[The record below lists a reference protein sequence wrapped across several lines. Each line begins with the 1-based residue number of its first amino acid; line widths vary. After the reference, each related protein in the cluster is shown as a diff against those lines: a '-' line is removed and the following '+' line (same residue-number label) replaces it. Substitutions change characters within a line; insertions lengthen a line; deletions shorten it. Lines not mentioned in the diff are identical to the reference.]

1 MGSEAT
7 EMVEYEAPEG
17 EIVVGDVTHHV
28 KSAGEYRAESVAHAL
43 DGAYDKASTL
53 VLTREEATL
62 LAADFPDEAFRLG
75 AGGDDNLIYIEHAYL
90 RQRLNSVLGVGA
102 CVPIR
107 RREWSEE
114 FTYEKY
120 GKQQIGYRVYVD
132 LVLLVRGCV
141 VGEAIGDSVYYPSNP
156 KTNYSDALESAKSNA
171 FRRCAKEFGI
181 GLQAWMKGWGE
192 GWKER
197 NRGGKRPAP
206 PSQQVQPKP
215 AAAKEPAKPP
225 QPVELPKRQNVNF
238 EPPLDWPDTEIH
250 DLKIWIDGF
259 TKAEHFKV
267 ALGMF
272 LNEPALTGNVRDW
285 ESVLRHYAQEYKSK
299 AKVVATVE
307 LNKVIKA
314 ALDKLEMDMEAERML
329 DSEATAISKE

>member
-1 MGSEAT
+1 MATDTT

-17 EIVVGDVTHHV
+17 EIAVVSPV
-28 KSAGEYRAESVAHAL
+28 KSPGDYRAESVAHAL
-43 DGAYDKASTL
+43 DVAYGKASTL
-53 VLTREEATL
+53 SLTSDEAAA

-90 RQRLNSVLGVGA
+90 RQRLNKVLGVGA
-102 CVPIR
+102 AVPIR

-114 FTYEKY
+114 FTYVDKY
-120 GKQQIGYRVYVD
+120 KKQQTGVRIYVD

-141 VGEAIGDSVYYPSNP
+141 VGEAIGDSVYYLNNA

-192 GWKER
+192 GWKQR
-197 NRGGKRPAP
+197 NRNG
-206 PSQQVQPKP
+206 
-215 AAAKEPAKPP
+215 KPP
-225 QPVELPKRQNVNF
+225 QSPPAQSKQPTEPPARQNVNF

-250 DLKIWIDGF
+250 DLKVWIDGF
-259 TKAEHFKV
+259 TKSEHFKV

-272 LNEPALTGNVRDW
+272 LNEPSLTGNIRDW